1 MDPSE
6 RLDSWKEIAACP
18 AELDAWRDSRPAELF
33 NAVDA
38 DVVAPTGTPVP
49 VVALVGT
56 RPPLEGKAVTQMS
69 DAARAELAPN
79 GRLRA
84 ALNYSNTLLVSTR
97 SPEHAGVAPDL
108 ARELARRA
116 GATVEFIGYAN
127 AGLVADAAANNAW
140 DVAFIGA
147 EPQRAGAI
155 SFSPAYVEIEATYLV
170 QPSSSLRR
178 IDEVDRDGIHIVTA
192 SRAAYTLFLQRT
204 LRHAALVEAESLPA
218 AFDLFVEK
226 KFEVLAGLKPNLM
239 ADAKRVPGARLL
251 EGRFTAV
258 QQAIGV
264 PRKREAAA
272 AYLAA
277 FAKEIVVSGLLRDL
291 IARHHADGLSI
302 VRG

>member
-1 MDPSE
+1 MP
-6 RLDSWKEIAACP
+6 
-18 AELDAWRDSRPAELF
+18 
-33 NAVDA
+33 
-38 DVVAPTGTPVP
+38 
-49 VVALVGT
+49 
-56 RPPLEGKAVTQMS
+56 QMP
-69 DAARAELAPN
+69 DTARAELAPG

-84 ALNYSNTLLVSTR
+84 ALNYSNTLLVSART
-97 SPEHAGVAPDL
+97 PEHSGVAPDL

-116 GATVEFIGYAN
+116 GASVEFVGYAN
-127 AGLVADAAANNAW
+127 AGLVADAAANHEW

-147 EPQRAGAI
+147 EPQRAGEI

-170 QPSSSLRR
+170 QPGSSLRR

-218 AFDLFVEK
+218 ALDLFVEK

-239 ADAKRVPGARLL
+239 ANVKRVPGARVL

-258 QQAIGV
+258 QQAMGV
-264 PRKREAAA
+264 PRKRAAAA
-272 AYLAA
+272 AYLSGFVA
-277 FAKEIVVSGLLRDL
+277 EITTSGLLRDL
-291 IARHHADGLSI
+291 IARDRVDGLSI